1 MLMSL
6 VIAHRGAK
14 GVAPEN
20 TLRAIQLAADQ
31 GAEWVEL
38 DVMLTADEVPI
49 IFHDPVLSLSAEVP
63 VLVKDTPWKRMQNL
77 QVAAPVGS
85 SEPSA
90 PIATLAQAVH
100 LIHQLGLGL
109 NLEIKPASKGLGEV
123 TLERSLEVLKSCPA
137 INLVISSFDFS
148 ALQAAQRLAPNL
160 ARALL
165 YETLAVDWRDAVRK
179 FEVRS
184 IHLAN
189 LDSLDAATIASIREL
204 GLEAYIY
211 TVNSLARTEELVAWG
226 VNGVFT
232 DFPDRLTRLL
242 ISRSKRVSAYG
253 DPL

>member
-49 IFHDPVLSLSAEVP
+49 IFHDQVLSLSAEVP

-90 PIATLAQAVH
+90 PIATLA
-100 LIHQLGLGL
+100 
-109 NLEIKPASKGLGEV
+109 
-123 TLERSLEVLKSCPA
+123 
-137 INLVISSFDFS
+137 
-148 ALQAAQRLAPNL
+148 
-160 ARALL
+160 
-165 YETLAVDWRDAVRK
+165 
-179 FEVRS
+179 
-184 IHLAN
+184 
-189 LDSLDAATIASIREL
+189 
-204 GLEAYIY
+204 
-211 TVNSLARTEELVAWG
+211 
-226 VNGVFT
+226 
-232 DFPDRLTRLL
+232 
-242 ISRSKRVSAYG
+242 
-253 DPL
+253 